1 MDACQVYL
9 FGSPHLTQYGRPV
22 IIPRRK
28 QWGLLAYLILTRQPQ
43 ERDTLATLLWPTYGQ
58 ERARADL
65 RRELARLHSIVPDL
79 LLGGHGVVELQS
91 AAHLWVDVWAFEELL
106 AAVNGHGHAAED
118 YCPTCLDHLRAAHA
132 LYVDDL
138 FAGYALRDSP
148 EFEDWLFFQQES
160 LRSELLAVLDQLAQM
175 AIAGRNLQHA
185 IAPLRRRL
193 AIDPLHEES
202 HRRLIWVYAHTGQRT
217 AALHQFHQC
226 QEVLARDLGV
236 APAPET
242 LALYRQLAQAVAPTD
257 VANAQHRAAAPAPPH
272 FWGRERELT
281 QLHGHLAAACQG
293 SGRVVWVTGEAG
305 SGKTALLGQFA
316 HQALAQRA
324 DLVVAG
330 GCGTIRY
337 GADAPFLP
345 FRDIFAML
353 TGDIECEWAEN
364 MPAGEQVARLHTLL
378 PQVIHALVTVG
389 PHLVDNLLA
398 GAPLLERAA
407 AVARENMADYERLH
421 TLVTA
426 HFARAPEPDAH
437 LFVATEVSAVLHA
450 LAVQHPLL
458 LLLDNLQWADAA
470 SFDLLFHLGKRIG
483 AQSILVVGAY
493 RPSEIAPDDSAGGQR
508 SDALVHHP
516 LLALTHE
523 FTRDFGAVQV
533 DLDAVTPTAARAWL
547 DELLVREA
555 CQPAPALR
563 DALFAQTAGQPLF
576 TLELLRLWREQGWL
590 HRTEESGGTGAAAPV
605 VSATPLKVAA
615 AIQRW
620 LDRLSAD
627 AARLLTLASVAGEV
641 FTVRQLAA
649 VQGWSE
655 RRTLECVAVELHHRH
670 HLVAE
675 VAGEDAPLPAAYRF
689 ANPMIRAYLLCQLDQ
704 SERQLLQAA
713 LQHAD
718 H

>member
-9 FGSPHLTQYGRPV
+9 FGSPHLTRYGQPV

-28 QWGLLAYLILTRQPQ
+28 QWGLLAFLILTRQPQ

-65 RRELARLHSIVPDL
+65 RRELARLHSIAPDL
-79 LLGGHGVVELQS
+79 LLGGHTVVALQS
-91 AAHLWVDVWAFEELL
+91 ATQLWVDVWAFEELL
-106 AAVNGHGHAAED
+106 AAVKAHGHAAGD

-138 FAGYALRDSP
+138 LAGYALRDSP

-160 LRSELLAVLDQLAQM
+160 LRSELVAALDQLAQM
-175 AIAGRNLQHA
+175 AIAGRDLQHA
-185 IAPLRRRL
+185 IAPLRQRL

-226 QEVLARDLGV
+226 QDALARELGV
-236 APAPET
+236 TPAPET
-242 LALYRQLAQAVAPTD
+242 LALYRQLAQATAPAGATD
-257 VANAQHRAAAPAPPH
+257 AAHRPAAPAPPH
-272 FWGRERELT
+272 FWGREQELT
-281 QLHGHLAAACQG
+281 QLQRHLAATCEG
-293 SGRVVWVTGEAG
+293 SGRVVLVTGEAG

-316 HQALAQRA
+316 HQALAYRE
-324 DLVVAG
+324 DLIVAG
-330 GCGTIRY
+330 GCGTTRY

-353 TGDIECEWAEN
+353 TGAFECEWAEN
-364 MPAGEQVARLHTLL
+364 MPASEQAARLRALL
-378 PQVIHALVTVG
+378 PQVIHALVSVG

-398 GAPLLERAA
+398 GAQLLERATA
-407 AVARENMADYERLH
+407 ALENLADYERLH

-437 LFVATEVSAVLHA
+437 LFIAAEVSAVLHA
-450 LAVQHPLL
+450 LAAHRPLL
-458 LLLDNLQWADAA
+458 LILDNLQWADAA

-483 AQSILVVGAY
+483 AQPILVVVAY
-493 RPSEIAPDDSAGGQR
+493 RPSEIAPDDSAGVQR
-508 SDALVHHP
+508 SDARVHHP
-516 LLALTHE
+516 LLALAHE

-533 DLDAVTPTAARAWL
+533 DLDAVTPAAARAWL
-547 DELLVREA
+547 DELLAREA
-555 CQPAPALR
+555 CQRTPALR

-576 TLELLRLWREQGWL
+576 TLELLQLWREQGWL
-590 HRTEESGGTGAAAPV
+590 HSTADSGETGAVAPV
-605 VSATPLKVAA
+605 MSATPVKTAA

-620 LDRLSAD
+620 LDRLSTD

-649 VQGWSE
+649 VQGWSD

-670 HLVAE
+670 RLITE
-675 VAGEDAPLPAAYRF
+675 MAGEDAPLPAAYRF
-689 ANPMIRAYLLCQLDQ
+689 VNPMIRTYLLGQLDQ